1 MLREELQKVLA
12 ELASEGLLLALVAQ
26 DLLRTYEQMGQSPH
40 LAELELLKIR
50 ALPVTKAYLEEVR
63 RVRQALYSLVAR
75 RKSDLEVNTAEEL
88 RRLFL

>member
-1 MLREELQKVLA
+1 MKKKGSEVHEVLA
-12 ELASEGLLLALVAQ
+12 ELASEGRLLALEAQ

-40 LAELELLKIR
+40 LAELELLK
-50 ALPVTKAYLEEVR
+50 AYLEEVR

-75 RKSDLEVNTAEEL
+75 RKRDLEDNTAEEL

>member
-1 MLREELQKVLA
+1 MKKKGPKGHEVLA
-12 ELASEGLLLALVAQ
+12 ELAGEGRLLALEAQ

-40 LAELELLKIR
+40 LAELELLK
-50 ALPVTKAYLEEVR
+50 AYLEEVR

-75 RKSDLEVNTAEEL
+75 RKRDLEANTAEEL